1 MSQRSCLLAG
11 EPAMMIDPAPEE
23 IEVLEISEGRHGAS
37 RHGLSV
43 WGWRPNSGLCHD
55 VPMFLAGWCFK
66 LKHH

>member
-1 MSQRSCLLAG
+1 
-11 EPAMMIDPAPEE
+11 MMIDPAPEE